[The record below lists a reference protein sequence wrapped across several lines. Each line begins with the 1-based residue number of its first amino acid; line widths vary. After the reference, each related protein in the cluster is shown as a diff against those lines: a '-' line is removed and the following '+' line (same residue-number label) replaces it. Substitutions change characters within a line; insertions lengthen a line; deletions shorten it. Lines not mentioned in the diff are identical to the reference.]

1 MVLSSDSS
9 VIILLKAK
17 PAETLVVSATN
28 KFFTILELVTLS
40 YFCTQDTGP
49 DLAQTSF
56 FFLFIGI
63 DRNLLSSIKEPIFLF
78 VC

>member
-56 FFLFIGI
+56 FFSIY
-63 DRNLLSSIKEPIFLF
+63 RN
-78 VC
+78 